1 MLNPEYN
8 IPELFICEQ
17 SLIGE
22 NRSYFQEEPGALRHE
37 HEPHQGGDGRQGT
50 DQHKHPPAVELE
62 LCPHAE
68 APAWNTTQPQ
78 HNPYSFFTS
87 RLKSLEHN
95 TTKISQCVEKPIT
108 VRYTKRA

>member
-37 HEPHQGGDGRQGT
+37 HESHKGGDGRQGT

-62 LCPHAE
+62 LRPHAE
-68 APAWNTTQPQ
+68 APAWNTTHNIQPQ
-78 HNPYSFFTS
+78 SLSRSRAPAWNTTQHNTIQPPHNHHPLSVS
-87 RLKSLEHN
+87 RL
-95 TTKISQCVEKPIT
+95 
-108 VRYTKRA
+108 